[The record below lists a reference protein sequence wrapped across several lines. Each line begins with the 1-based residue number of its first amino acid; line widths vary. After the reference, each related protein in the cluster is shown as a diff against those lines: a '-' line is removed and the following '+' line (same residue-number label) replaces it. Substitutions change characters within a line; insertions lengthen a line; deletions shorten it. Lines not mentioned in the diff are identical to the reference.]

1 MARIPDLGLMRT
13 VAVTVTRRE
22 QTGIDAFNDPVYKD
36 VDEDVPGVMP
46 QPGATAD
53 LAAER
58 PDGVTVDMTFHFP
71 RGYSKSLRGCLVTY
85 GGRRYE
91 VVGDPQPYLLE
102 MTPGPFSTT
111 VEAVRV
117 DG

>member
-1 MARIPDLGLMRT
+1 MVRIPDLGLMRT

-22 QTGIDAFNDPVYKD
+22 QTGTDAFNAPVYKD

-71 RGYSKSLRGCLVTY
+71 RGYSKSLRGCRVSY
-85 GGRRYE
+85 AGKSYE
-91 VVGDPQPYLLE
+91 VVGDPQPYLSE
-102 MTPGPFSTT
+102 VTPGPFAMS